1 MIEYIQSTL
10 STWPHLLPMLPQLIV
25 SGIAI
30 GMLYTLIALSMT
42 ILYRA
47 TTVVNFGHGDLVML
61 GAYALFIL
69 LPMVTFNVALESSA
83 LHTLTSFAP
92 PYLIALLLSLAVLFA
107 IGYILHRVFI

>member
-10 STWPHLLPMLPQLIV
+10 ATWPYLLPMLPQLIV

-30 GMLYTLIALSMT
+30 GMLYALIALSMT

-69 LPMVTFNVALESSA
+69 LPMVTFNVALESST
-83 LHTLTSFAP
+83 LHALTSFAP
-92 PYLIALLLSLAVLFA
+92 PPI
-107 IGYILHRVFI
+107 